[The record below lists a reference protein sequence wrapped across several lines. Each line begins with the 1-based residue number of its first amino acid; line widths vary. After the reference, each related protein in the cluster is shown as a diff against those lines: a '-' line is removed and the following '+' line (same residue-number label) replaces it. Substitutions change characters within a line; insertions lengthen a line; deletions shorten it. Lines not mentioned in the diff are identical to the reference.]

1 LIAISPAGTREVYA
15 AMALKVSGVWLPKD
29 RRGLARL

>member
-15 AMALKVSGVWLPKD
+15 AMARMVSAVPG
-29 RRGLARL
+29 